1 MSKIQ
6 KISGMPDVAQLVRA
20 ADRSTKRSLD
30 ARYDARLQASKLPP
44 PPCHERLCRY
54 RPIILQASVEAVR
67 RHGYCRSPT
76 LPDVFRLLRE
86 LLFNSVR
93 SD

>member
-20 ADRSTKRSLD
+20 ADRSTKRSFD

-44 PPCHERLCRY
+44 PPL
-54 RPIILQASVEAVR
+54 AMSAFVGTA
-67 RHGYCRSPT
+67 
-76 LPDVFRLLRE
+76 
-86 LLFNSVR
+86 LLFCKRPSR
-93 SD
+93 R